1 MKDKRVPGQS
11 QLDYLWTTYGYYKVS
26 DELEKE
32 SIPTTE
38 LLQKLTSNISNQS
51 VSNIKVIGDKLI
63 GFSVSGEELFYTDI
77 SEFTGNG
84 KSISYFGKRYIS
96 QQDID
101 NGCLYA
107 LDSPVYF
114 LRFSDGS
121 ELLAPI
127 DQYQGQ
133 ETSNIVVT
141 INNNLISANL
151 KINNSDT
158 IIPIINTDRGIQA
171 DIKLANNIESI
182 QLTKDLEGLKARII
196 LNNEGKSLNFKYIT
210 LETYKAIENPDL
222 TTVYFIENK
231 NYFYFGK
238 YKIGSG
244 DSLILDDYYTKDELN
259 NIMATKE
266 YVRDQLTNI
275 EINWKTLQ

>member
-1 MKDKRVPGQS
+1 MKDKRIPGQS